1 MDKSKN
7 FENTIFTLIIRQ
19 FDIYNGFMRKTKN
32 SALEVRLNY
41 ILASRSL
48 ASQDSLRGSRTILK
62 TCNVVK
68 EFLR

>member
-19 FDIYNGFMRKTKN
+19 FDIYNGFIEKQKN

-48 ASQDSLRGSRTILK
+48 ASRDSLRGSRTILK
-62 TCNVVK
+62 TCNMVK